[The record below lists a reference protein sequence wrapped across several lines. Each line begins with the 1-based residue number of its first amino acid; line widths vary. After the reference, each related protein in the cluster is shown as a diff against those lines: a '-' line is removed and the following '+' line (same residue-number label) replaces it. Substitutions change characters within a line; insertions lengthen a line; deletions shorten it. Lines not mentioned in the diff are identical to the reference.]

1 MIKFF
6 ETVENNT
13 TEYMQRIIAMESSN
27 AKSSLAI
34 FPLIDKDFFPSYFI
48 KDATNRLSNE
58 VENIGDIETFY
69 TKIYTSPL
77 INRVPTSIPIF
88 DIDEI
93 RDIKPGYIRQFCDSI
108 PKLIDDS
115 INNRMQSQKILKYVS
130 GDYAQV
136 IKNQVVDSNLPKYI
150 KDKDLINL
158 DNRQVY
164 TVDSNF
170 ISTTILP
177 SIRLSKVKSKDI
189 LKESIDLQTTT
200 ANCIS
205 DIKDYINTF
214 NKIIEKKNVD
224 SSAIKKTTN
233 LLNGLIITFIKVIRY
248 AYMCLLRKI
257 NLYTGNLLEFR
268 KLYDT
273 LLRYFP
279 DGENIM
285 HESVL
290 DGKNDFR
297 DEDIVHDLINGNSD
311 FLISVNERI
320 TRYFQDMIDTKEA
333 ENKKNLY
340 NPNQEYSNVVYTSI
354 TQMLSTINTS
364 LNLFYELLH
373 DPDLSIKDIK
383 EKSFLD
389 SPFVDNFTD
398 TISKI
403 SNIDYYT
410 AYTDAKDVDVYSSI
424 LNEMKNTENTVR
436 NYGKIA
442 MGLYHKIINIKKSVS
457 QNVNNEFENIERNKE
472 TLELIDVID
481 RDYRSF
487 LLATFRELLNR
498 YSNIETELC
507 EREPEQEYDTIYN
520 DTNDYM
526 SYANECVA
534 SIIEESNKFVLE
546 SALSTLKK
554 ELFLNDLQTKTYF
567 EADDGQ
573 QNKPT
578 VNDQGN
584 NNTQTP
590 NNANTNTNNGNNN
603 SDSTKPT
610 VNDNSNTNQNQNNG
624 SNNGNN
630 TGEKSGNLLKSL
642 QDKILKFLNL
652 IKDKL
657 SKNTAINKK
666 NLEWLK
672 NNKQALTTRSY
683 TNVSVN
689 ILPYI
694 DKDPFTTTDAVLG
707 YFRGGAWVNDLDR
720 MTNNMFASVGI
731 SSVKMDNKDASL
743 GDKLTQALKIG
754 SSPLKTVTYS
764 NGELASQI
772 PKMIQYC
779 ENYYTNILKN
789 TDKLTIDSETLI
801 KEIQKNSE
809 FSTTAD
815 VINRI
820 TSNYTT
826 YVGAVTNA
834 ARDKANDYMQVL
846 NSLVPKNANTN
857 NANNQQTNTN
867 QNNNEQQQN
876 DNNQNSDNK

>member
-34 FPLIDKDFFPSYFI
+34 FPLIDKEFFPSYFI

-354 TQMLSTINTS
+354 TQMFSTINTS

-457 QNVNNEFENIERNKE
+457 QNVNNEYENIERNKE

-487 LLATFRELLNR
+487 LLATFRELLSR

-578 VNDQGN
+578 VNDQGS
-584 NNTQTP
+584 NNTQTQ

-657 SKNTAINKK
+657 SKNTTINKK

-694 DKDPFTTTDAVLG
+694 DKDPFSTADTVLS
-707 YFRGGAWVNDLDR
+707 YFNSPAAIYDLDK
-720 MTNNMFASVGI
+720 MTNDMFASIGI

-754 SSPLKTVTYS
+754 SAPLKTVAYS
-764 NGELASQI
+764 NGELGSQI

-779 ENYYTNILKN
+779 ENYYTNISN
-789 TDKLTIDSETLI
+789 NINKLTKDSQTLVNAVEKTSKSGGI
-801 KEIQKNSE
+801 GENNA
-809 FSTTAD
+809 TAD
-815 VINRI
+815 KIN
-820 TSNYTT
+820 SKNGGLTT
-826 YVGAVTNA
+826 DRKSVV
-834 ARDKANDYMQVL
+834 
-846 NSLVPKNANTN
+846 
-857 NANNQQTNTN
+857 
-867 QNNNEQQQN
+867 
-876 DNNQNSDNK
+876 